1 MTGSSFLNVTTRLDP
16 SRRLVEEVSA
26 RRQRSYFSTK
36 ASQLS
41 ELSLSREPNYS
52 ARELSPDTW
61 PDFDKLFSKHG
72 GVGGCWC
79 MYYQRPRGG
88 TMKALTPTGRRAKNK
103 RDKKS
108 LVDQDR
114 SHGVLLYDRGNPI
127 GWCAY
132 GLNQEFPRIDNRRNY
147 KRLDTLD
154 ELEKLWRITCFFVD
168 RDYRK
173 KVVAKLALDST
184 LDSIRAKGGGV

>member
-88 TMKALTPTGRRAKNK
+88 TMKGLTPTKRRAKNK

-108 LVDQDR
+108 LVDDGR
-114 SHGVLLYDRGNPI
+114 SHGAFLYDRERPN
-127 GWCAY
+127 GWCKY
-132 GLNQEFPRIDNRRNY
+132 GLKEEFAPIDNGKNDG
-147 KRLDTLD
+147 RLDLED
-154 ELEKLWRITCFFVD
+154 ESER
-168 RDYRK
+168 
-173 KVVAKLALDST
+173 
-184 LDSIRAKGGGV
+184 